1 MLCII
6 CDKEF
11 LLHQGH
17 GVEDLYS
24 HAEAE
29 HGLSREDYQ
38 KVDKYV
44 LQGDGG
50 GEEQPETED
59 LPEEQAPTLLC
70 IVCESE
76 FGKGDEE
83 RFWAHVSGEHGLSR
97 VEYEKVDNLME
108 DGGGGEVEEK
118 SEQLSMGV
126 NQDSEEVPL
135 VMEVE
140 DGVDTPEGQFEPTP
154 GVVSILRPPSEKRH
168 GVSSSLNP
176 ERRTSNSITNGIML
190 VLPGQKQLS
199 TEVAIDRTT
208 ARAPC
213 DKSKFDVG
221 NMLRTEDVTAS
232 LCTFKCHQSSNFQSG
247 RMCVF
252 SARTW
257 SNMRDHL
264 EEHKKGPHS
273 DENGS
278 LRSKAPDP
286 SEFVTEAQFHFCLI
300 CNKKI
305 LQDKGILM
313 EHVFHAHDL
322 SIYDYRRWAKEKS
335 SVEPQKPS
343 RKRVNGYRQTPQP
356 KIVIKDRVLVLEEGS
371 NTMNKVPPAMLI

>member
-1 MLCII
+1 MQCII

-38 KVDKYV
+38 KVDEYV

-50 GEEQPETED
+50 EERPEPED
-59 LPEEQAPTLLC
+59 LLLC

-76 FGKGDEE
+76 FEKGDEE
-83 RFWAHVSGEHGLSR
+83 RFWKHVSGEHGLSR
-97 VEYEKVDNLME
+97 EEYEKVNNLTE
-108 DGGGGEVEEK
+108 DAGGGEMEEK
-118 SEQLSMGV
+118 SDKSEQSS
-126 NQDSEEVPL
+126 QDPEEVPL

-140 DGVDTPEGQFEPTP
+140 DGVDTLGGRFEPTP
-154 GVVSILRPPSEKRH
+154 GVSILRPPSEKRH
-168 GVSSSLNP
+168 GVPSSLNP
-176 ERRTSNSITNGIML
+176 ERRTSSSITKL

-208 ARAPC
+208 AQAPC

-221 NMLRTEDVTAS
+221 NMLRTHDVTAS
-232 LCTFKCHQSSNFQSG
+232 LCTFKCHQSSMFQSG
-247 RMCVF
+247 RVCVF

-264 EEHKKGPHS
+264 EEHKKGSHN

-278 LRSKAPDP
+278 LRSRAPDP
-286 SEFVTEAQFHFCLI
+286 SEFVTEAKFHFCLI

-343 RKRVNGYRQTPQP
+343 GKRVYGFPQTPQP
-356 KIVIKDRVLVLEEGS
+356 KIVISADGVR
-371 NTMNKVPPAMLI
+371 TMNKVRCLYDVNII